1 VKTIL
6 QDINAVVGVTGS
18 LVCDKEGALIAR
30 ALPSVY
36 DETMLLPTTRT
47 LSQTMEGLEATRRRK
62 VHELDLVFR
71 EGRIVVK
78 NLRYGLL
85 CILCVRNINVPLL
98 NLTANLAARKLSQ
111 VLKEREPTSPSAPAA
126 AVAPTVTVIEEA
138 LPEEVTAAE
147 EALPENAAILLL
159 DRARQAVTAAQQ
171 RGVMLRLLGG
181 PAVKERCPSGV
192 SLTLPPD
199 RLDLDFA
206 TYSRQRK
213 ELSEVMEGLGYEPHL
228 RFNSFHGH
236 RRMKFSEPQEGGVS
250 IDMFVDT
257 LHMCHKLDL
266 TDRLHLHEF
275 TLPLADLLLS
285 KLQIMQMDEKDLRD
299 IYAILYDHEL
309 GQGADQEKVDANFIA
324 SICGD
329 DWGWYKTVTMNI
341 EKSTDLAD
349 SFLAEKEKEVYL
361 SRARQ
366 LRDIIESAPKS
377 LRWQARARIGE
388 ARRWYDLPEE

>member
-1 VKTIL
+1 VETIL

-18 LVCDKEGALIAR
+18 FVCDKEGTLVAR

-36 DETMLLPTTRT
+36 DEAILMPTART
-47 LSQTMEGLEATRRRK
+47 LLQTMEGLEATRRRR
-62 VHELDLVFR
+62 VHELDLVYR
-71 EGRIVVK
+71 EGRMVIK

-85 CILCVRNINVPLL
+85 YILCVRNINVPLL

-111 VLKEREPTSPSAPAA
+111 MLREREPTSPSAPAT
-126 AVAPTVTVIEEA
+126 APTKVTVIEEA
-138 LPEEVTAAE
+138 MPEEVAAAE
-147 EALPENAAILLL
+147 EVMPENAANLLL

-171 RGVMLRLLGG
+171 RGSMLRLLGG
-181 PAVKERCPSGV
+181 MAVKERCPSAA

-236 RRMKFSEPQEGGVS
+236 RRLKFSEPQEGGIS

-257 LHMCHKLDL
+257 LHMCHKLDFS
-266 TDRLHLHEF
+266 DRLHLHGV

-285 KLQIMQMDEKDLRD
+285 KLQIVQMDEKDLRD

-309 GQGADQEKVDANFIA
+309 GQGADPEKVDASFIA

-341 EKSTDLAD
+341 EKSIDLAD
-349 SFLAEKEKEVYL
+349 SFLAEKEKEACL

-366 LRDIIESAPKS
+366 LREIIESAPKS

-388 ARRWYDLPEE
+388 ARRWYDLPEG